1 MTKTCYAQYMEF
13 LSLCEE
19 AGIEAFVE
27 AADAE
32 EQKWQ
37 DRCEVALQAHEDAMK
52 QWSKLQLIGQFGRLS
67 GRSRASRTGSQLEF
81 RPVTR

>member
-1 MTKTCYAQYMEF
+1 MEF

-37 DRCEVALQAHEDAMK
+37 DRCDVALQAHEDAMK
-52 QWSKLQLIGQFGRLS
+52 QWRKLQPIKRVDRLS
-67 GRSRASRTGSQLEF
+67 GRSRASRIDAQLQF
-81 RPVTR
+81 